1 MIARLDPGDRA
12 MSKAKRLPCAFATV
26 AGCPYDRRTGHRE
39 QARVLAYTGML
50 SPLERLAV
58 AHFRASLEARFG
70 GRLAG
75 LTLFGSRARGE
86 GDEDSDV
93 DLYVVIRDVTR
104 AERREVQDLAFDVE
118 LEHRVRIAP
127 LVRGAG
133 FDALGAGLAAE
144 LRRDGVSL

>member
-1 MIARLDPGDRA
+1 
-12 MSKAKRLPCAFATV
+12 
-26 AGCPYDRRTGHRE
+26 
-39 QARVLAYTGML
+39 ML